1 MKIFSI
7 AYSNIIYLNMKVHQ
21 LTKPKYPN
29 IPKED
34 DTHLEKDLEKKST
47 KGKQKKLE
55 PKKIKGLNNI
65 KKISKGNDK
74 RKRIINE
81 KNTERK
87 KIKKQKDKIEEE
99 EKRKKKKNRTR
110 HPGSKNQKKRR
121 AQKSSRY
128 GLVA

>member
-1 MKIFSI
+1 MR
-7 AYSNIIYLNMKVHQ
+7 VHT

-29 IPKED
+29 IPRDD
-34 DTHLEKDLEKKST
+34 DTRLEKDLEKKST

-55 PKKIKGLNNI
+55 PKKIKGFNNI
-65 KKISKGNDK
+65 RNSKGNDK

-87 KIKKQKDKIEEE
+87 KIRNQKDKEEEE
-99 EKRKKKKNRTR
+99 EKRKKKKNRNR
-110 HPGSKNQKKRR
+110 HPGSKNQKDRR
-121 AQKSSRY
+121 AQKASRY